1 MAESSNA
8 LHEQELSPQALDRH
22 RAIVSLMEELEA
34 VDWYA
39 QRAEAA
45 TDPELRAILEH
56 NGNEEKEHAAMVL
69 EWLRR
74 TDAGFAEHLRT
85 YLFSEGSITAA
96 ESDATEE
103 AAMPAETTTAK
114 SNSLGIGSLKVNHG

>member
-8 LHEQELSPQALDRH
+8 LHEQGSSPQVLDRH

-56 NGNEEKEHAAMVL
+56 NGDEEKEHAAMVL

-74 TDAGFAEHLRT
+74 QDAGFDRHLRT

-96 ESDATEE
+96 EGNEKSAAPSSSKPVATSG
-103 AAMPAETTTAK
+103 K
-114 SNSLGIGSLKVNHG
+114 SLGIGSLRAK